1 MLYMVYYFS
10 DIFNYDVVMNMH
22 LKVVIAA
29 KRSVLDV
36 CSSPEYASQSSL
48 TLFFIDEW
56 ASISELVS
64 RPSKIY

>member
-1 MLYMVYYFS
+1 
-10 DIFNYDVVMNMH
+10 MNMH

-64 RPSKIY
+64 RSSKIY